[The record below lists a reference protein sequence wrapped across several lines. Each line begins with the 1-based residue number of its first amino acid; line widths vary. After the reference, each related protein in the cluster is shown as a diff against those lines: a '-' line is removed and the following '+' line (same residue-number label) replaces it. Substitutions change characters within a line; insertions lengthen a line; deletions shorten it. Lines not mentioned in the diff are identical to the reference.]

1 MNIKSELLSSQL
13 ARIIKENMEAFDIY
27 ADAITDSAAI
37 SALNEIKS
45 VINEGLSDHDIVD
58 MIIKILKQYNIDTG
72 ACHNPFYLLDKA
84 AKQNEKQTAFKK
96 KMKVK

>member
-13 ARIIKENMEAFDIY
+13 SRIIKENIEAFDTY

-37 SALNEIKS
+37 SALSEIKS
-45 VINEGLSDHDIVD
+45 VINEGLSDTGKVD
-58 MIIKILKQYNIDTG
+58 MIVKILKRYNIDTG

-84 AKQNEKQTAFKK
+84 AKRSDKQTQRAREK
-96 KMKVK
+96 

>member
-13 ARIIKENMEAFDIY
+13 ARIIKENIESFDKY

-37 SALNEIKS
+37 CALDEIKS
-45 VINEGLSDHDIVD
+45 VINEEISDSDIVER
-58 MIIKILKQYNIDTG
+58 IVKILKKYNIDTG

-84 AKQNEKQTAFKK
+84 ARESEKRTASERNL
-96 KMKVK
+96 KVR